1 MITSWNRKRSMI
13 FDHFGIIILFDCD
26 SFVERKTFYDFWD
39 SINFTVLIFAVN
51 FRQLPKVMYK
61 PKTHSVQVKIPSQHN
76 LQQLPKTHCESQR
89 GDIHVFRFLIT
100 LVSLY
105 SFDCNYFV
113 DVKTYYDFW
122 SPWYHYIHS
131 IVITSWNWNRSMNLD
146 HFGIIIFFWLWL
158 LRGTENV
165 PWFLG

>member
-113 DVKTYYDFW
+113 ELKNVLWFL
-122 SPWYHYIHS
+122 
-131 IVITSWNWNRSMNLD
+131 ITLISLYSFD
-146 HFGIIIFFWLWL
+146 CDYFVA
-158 LRGTENV
+158 ENV
-165 PWFLG
+165 LRVLIILVSLYFFDCD